1 MSKKDIFVGR
11 EKELHRLHNL
21 YEQVCS
27 GKGQIMLVS
36 GGKGCGKSTLVNRF
50 AKKAN
55 EFKTCNTI
63 SFKCRCASIEGSYRL
78 LYQSFTGQKP
88 SDDLRSFFAKAT
100 FTEVADYFYNYLQQ
114 SAENKPTII
123 IADDFQYCNPDIFGM
138 LYALAQHIV
147 DEQCMIMAVAVY
159 NMADSVIKS
168 DPLIN
173 RINRDLFPIKIGSIT
188 AAWKTGGFCE
198 LVPEPLKL
206 SDTADMLSTMFPGH
220 KFPSDTANIIHSATH
235 GNPAFLTGLLQYML
249 QKGDIKQIDDSWIIV
264 NLDFYSNSLY
274 LQSVITKPVKGKKY
288 HYFALKENRKEN
300 PKELLEK
307 TIDAVNKQDMFSAVQ
322 LAEKTWNVLLYYRSS
337 EAVWDYRATTLQAKH
352 MALSWLGYHKEALEC
367 GTMLLGCSKKLDNKY
382 YLAAGYYY
390 VGLENLYLS
399 DHDKAVKYVQQ
410 AIDIVK
416 GNPEH
421 PALAE
426 CYHALGK
433 VYLTRYNHTS
443 ADYFLNLAL
452 KGFTEKNDEDN
463 IALVKIDL
471 ATLKRTDK
479 DNAGAFLLLNEVIS
493 YCTKAVKPAI
503 LAKAYINL
511 GLSYDNDSRFAEAK
525 RYYTEALRLCFY
537 TGDRINLANCYNNM
551 GLSKNAQS
559 KYSEA
564 LAYFHKALEID
575 RMLGNTAKIS
585 ISYNNIGLALL
596 NSGDENGAEK
606 YFNAALENDSSAP
619 NKYGIALTY
628 SNLGALYSQ
637 KSDTETALRYYK
649 LALKE
654 DHANSDIAGMIADY
668 NAIGNLHYG
677 SDDIQGAMQYFNK
690 SLELSQQSND
700 EAGRAAVYNNIG
712 NIFFSKQDYE
722 RAAEYYMEALKINNH
737 LSDNAAAALNY
748 SNLASVYEEL
758 KKTARAETY
767 YSNAIELYHKVKYKA
782 QEAYNLTSLAT
793 LYYRSDRFNKAKVT
807 YLHAAKIYQN
817 LGDTSEYI
825 RLMSFAGDTMRMLCE
840 YKEAQKAL
848 NEAIELSRNL
858 GDLHSEALATGTL
871 ACMYAEKPDAPR
883 AIEYYKKA
891 IDLYRNDNDLD
902 MFAEMLSALA
912 YLYNENGET
921 DEALICQHQVIDT
934 YIQTGNTEQL
944 AAAYAETGLFFEN
957 SNYDKA
963 AENYIL
969 SAQHYEIANKPGR
982 QADAL
987 CHAAD
992 ALMHTQNRDRGY
1004 ECLSTAVDIL
1014 ENMLKNHGDEVSE
1027 SDINDKLVQAHT
1039 AIADYFFET
1048 KDFFAAVANY
1058 TTALDISSK
1067 TEAHTRTA
1075 YICNNIGYTYD
1086 TIGYYPRAL
1095 DYYLKAC
1102 EEYDKEEFKSEGL
1115 FNNLKNV
1122 ALMYDRLGNR
1132 HKAAEYYRRAF
1143 DLFEKEF
1150 HIEGVALAECALSAA
1165 TTIFEAHGD
1174 IEAAS
1179 TYFNKA
1185 YHLFK
1190 NDDNYTGMIKALLGR
1205 AESYTLLRRNDEA
1218 STQANQ
1224 IMHIFDIAP
1233 DIDTKCSALRAV
1245 AQISIKTNN
1254 FNDAVKKFQQ
1264 ALDILFA
1271 RDLWDAAA
1279 HLYYNMATIFAENCG
1294 KMAATIDFNGKTL
1307 TMYDFIS
1314 KLLSNAAEL
1323 AKTEKDTELEI
1334 QVLVSQ
1340 ARYNVSCEEKMLALA
1355 FIDRAVD
1362 TAVGYNQHHAEA
1374 SVLLEKADILIRYF
1388 LDFDNAAQ
1396 CIDRAITLLEPDGN
1410 NTETMSFARIL
1421 KFVQLVFQNN
1431 FSEAQAMFN
1440 RIVPIIDG
1448 FLNTVPMLRKALEM
1462 YSDYF
1467 KAK

>member
-1 MSKKDIFVGR
+1 M
-11 EKELHRLHNL
+11 HNL
-21 YEQVCS
+21 YELAC
-27 GKGQIMLVS
+27 GGNGQIVLVS
-36 GGKGCGKSTLVNRF
+36 GDKGCGKTTLVNYF
-50 AKKAN
+50 AQKAN
-55 EFKTCNTI
+55 TDKPCSTI
-63 SFKCRCASIEGSYRL
+63 SLKCRCASTEVSYQL
-78 LYQSFTGQKP
+78 LYQSFTGGKTTAE
-88 SDDLRSFFAKAT
+88 LRRFFAT
-100 FTEVADYFYNYLQQ
+100 STSDEVAEFFYKYLQEC
-114 SAENKPTII
+114 AANNPTII
-123 IADDFQYCNPDIFGM
+123 IADNFQYCNPDIFGM

-147 DEQCMIMAVAVY
+147 DGPCKIMAVVAY
-159 NMADSVIKS
+159 NMSDPVIKA

-198 LVPEPLKL
+198 LIPEPLKL
-206 SDTADMLSTMFPGH
+206 SDTADLISTMFPGH
-220 KFPSDTANIIHSATH
+220 KFPSDTANIIHSVTQ
-235 GNPAFLTGLLQYML
+235 GNPAFLTGLLNYMK
-249 QKGDIKQIDDSWIIV
+249 QNGDIKQIDNNWIIV
-264 NLDFYSNSLY
+264 NLDFYSNARY
-274 LQSVITKPVKGKKY
+274 LQSIILKQTPSHKY
-288 HYFALKENRKEN
+288 HYTAIKDKNIGD
-300 PKELLEK
+300 PKELLDK
-307 TIDAVNKQDMFSAVQ
+307 AITAVYKPSMPEAVQ
-322 LAEKTWNVLLYYRSS
+322 LADKTWNALAHYRSS
-337 EAVWDYRATTLQAKH
+337 EAVWEYRATSLQAKYL
-352 MALSWLGYHKEALEC
+352 ALSWLGYHQEALEC
-367 GTMLLGCSKKLDNKY
+367 GTALLGCSKKLDNKY
-382 YLAAGYYY
+382 YLVAGYYF
-390 VGLENLYLS
+390 VGQEYLYLS
-399 DHDKAVKYVQQ
+399 DHDKALKYIQK
-410 AIDIVK
+410 AIDYLK
-416 GNPEH
+416 GNPKH
-421 PALAE
+421 PALAD
-426 CYHALGK
+426 CYYALGK
-433 VYLTRYNHTS
+433 LNLTRYNHTS
-443 ADYFLNLAL
+443 ADYYLNIAL
-452 KGFTEKNDEDN
+452 KGYSEKPDEDKV
-463 IALVKIDL
+463 ALVKIDL

-479 DNAGAFLLLNEVIS
+479 DNAGAYQLLNEVIS

-559 KYSEA
+559 KYAEA
-564 LAYFHKALEID
+564 LTYFHKALEID
-575 RMLGNTAKIS
+575 RMLGNKAKIS

-596 NSGDENGAEK
+596 NSGDINGAEK
-606 YFNAALENDSSAP
+606 YFNAALENDSNAP

-628 SNLGALYSQ
+628 SNLGTLYSQ
-637 KSDTETALRYYK
+637 KSETETALRYYK

-712 NIFFSKQDYE
+712 NIFFSKLDYE
-722 RAAEYYMEALKINNH
+722 RAAEYYLEALKINTQ
-737 LSDNAAAALNY
+737 LIDNAAAALNY

-767 YSNAIELYHKVKYKA
+767 YANAIELYHKVKYKA

-807 YLHAAKIYQN
+807 YLHAAKIYKN

-858 GDLHSEALATGTL
+858 GDIHSEALATGTL
-871 ACMYAEKPDAPR
+871 ACTYAEKPDAPR

-891 IDLYRNDNDLD
+891 IDLYRKDNDLD

-934 YIQTGNTEQL
+934 YTQTGNTEQL
-944 AAAYAETGLFFEN
+944 AAAYAETGLFFES
-957 SNYDKA
+957 SNYEKS

-982 QADAL
+982 CADAL

-992 ALMHTQNRDRGY
+992 ALMHTQNRGKGY
-1004 ECLSTAVDIL
+1004 ECLSSAVDIL
-1014 ENMLKNHGDEVSE
+1014 KNMLKNHGDEVSE

-1067 TEAHTRTA
+1067 TESHTRTA

-1086 TIGYYPRAL
+1086 TLGYYPRAL
-1095 DYYLKAC
+1095 EFYIKAC

-1132 HKAAEYYRRAF
+1132 RKAAEYYRRAI
-1143 DLFEKEF
+1143 DTFEKEF
-1150 HIEGVALAECALSAA
+1150 HIEARALAECALSAA
-1165 TTIFEAHGD
+1165 TTIFETQGD
-1174 IEAAS
+1174 IESAS

-1190 NDDNYTGMIKALLGR
+1190 NDDNYTGMIKSMLGR
-1205 AESYTLLRRNDEA
+1205 AESYTILRRNDDA
-1218 STQANQ
+1218 SVLANQ

-1233 DIDTKCSALRAV
+1233 DIDTKCNALRAS
-1245 AQISIKTNN
+1245 AQIYIKIGN
-1254 FNDAVKKFQQ
+1254 FEEAVKKFQQ

-1279 HLYYNMATIFAENCG
+1279 HLYYSMATIFAENCG

-1323 AKTEKDTELEI
+1323 AKTEKDSELEI

-1340 ARYNVSCEEKMLALA
+1340 ARYNVSCDEKTIALA
-1355 FIDRAVD
+1355 FIDQAVN
-1362 TAVGYNQHHAEA
+1362 TATGQSLAEA
-1374 SVLLEKADILIRYF
+1374 SVLLEKADIFMRFYNEFNI
-1388 LDFDNAAQ
+1388 AAE
-1396 CIDRAITLLEPDGN
+1396 CINRALSLLEPEGN
-1410 NTETMSFARIL
+1410 NTETMAFARIL
-1421 KFVQLVFQNN
+1421 KFIQLVFQSN
-1431 FSEAQAMFN
+1431 FNEAQALFN
-1440 RIVPIIDG
+1440 KIVPIIDG
-1448 FLNTVPMLRKALEM
+1448 FLNTVPMLRKALQLFSEH
-1462 YSDYF
+1462 F
-1467 KAK
+1467 KTN